1 MSRLCI
7 TVFGK
12 FDVRCD
18 DEALEG
24 LDTRKVQEL
33 FCYLLLNRDQP
44 HSREALASL
53 LWDEDHTDQPQ
64 PADRAAAIGGS
75 LQTGSDSLE
84 RHQTQADLDGFVH
97 PLHRL
102 RGQMPPISSH
112 PPLVYRADLV

>member
-1 MSRLCI
+1 MPRKVVDRAERRRRLKK
-7 TVFGK
+7 VY
-12 FDVRCD
+12 DVL
-18 DEALEG
+18 LELG
-24 LDTRKVQEL
+24 RRQKLLTLDTPR
-33 FCYLLLNRDQP
+33 
-44 HSREALASL
+44 
-53 LWDEDHTDQPQ
+53 DQPQ